1 MESSNVYLSFKLLL
15 LFKALYSVPIPV
27 YVFVRVYKCVSVC
40 VCVCVR
46 EVEIK
51 SIISINMFYERVFG
65 WNQWLEFLILAFQ
78 VYNKG
83 SRHPEAMTS
92 THSFI

>member
-27 YVFVRVYKCVSVC
+27 CVSVC
-40 VCVCVR
+40 VYKCVCVCMCER

-65 WNQWLEFLILAFQ
+65 
-78 VYNKG
+78 
-83 SRHPEAMTS
+83 
-92 THSFI
+92 